1 MSMLVDVSPKLWCI
15 RAAIKLHNQ
24 MLKRILRCPAEY
36 FDRTPVGRLLSR
48 FSKDVMTLDIDLPM
62 VIYSVVYCLFSVI
75 FSFLFLYFLEMCLAK
90 SSLTYNMYAKNSS
103 CE

>member
-15 RAAIKLHNQ
+15 KAAIKLHDQ
-24 MLKRILRCPAEY
+24 MLKRVLRWPMES
-36 FDRTPVGRLLSR
+36 FDCTLVGRLLSR

-75 FSFLFLYFLEMCLAK
+75 FHFYI
-90 SSLTYNMYAKNSS
+90 
-103 CE
+103 